1 MPAPPEERRHERSFR
16 SRLAMNV
23 DAVVARADVRVRA
36 TFRERSWIVGETL
49 FPFLAMTAF
58 VMVYRGLH
66 APREYEGFV
75 VLGGAMIAYW
85 NNVLWS
91 MASQFFWE
99 KEQGQLQLYMITPV
113 SRMSILLGMALGGM
127 VMTTTRAAAILA
139 GGILLFQVSL
149 PLERAFPAFG
159 LFVLTLG
166 AAYSLGMIL
175 SSLFLL
181 WGREVWHTVTL
192 FQEPVYLLSGFYFP
206 VSALGLLVGVL
217 ASVLPVTL
225 GLDGIRQVFYGPAA
239 HGLLPLRW
247 IPPIQIALTVVFLY
261 LARVSLRA
269 MENLGKREGRLTLR
283 GD

>member
-261 LARVSLRA
+261 LARVSLRT